1 MTRLARRLAR
11 LSVSRLSSAGSIF
24 CFHSIAGAEL
34 PSAGSTHVPLETLK
48 SSVRAARRTGEIVPL
63 VDLAARHQAG
73 RSTSG
78 LVAFTF
84 DDAYAS
90 LLGAAGDFMAREAVP
105 ATVFVTT
112 QAAERGARFWWDR
125 VEDAQASVS
134 AQRWREFEDACGLP
148 DGYRAGQPPEF
159 GPIRP
164 LRQWVL
170 AEHRGRWPE
179 PLEEALSA
187 LEHDAGR
194 TTVHRSMTFEEITSL
209 RGRGGLDIGV
219 HTITHP
225 VLPLLS
231 DDEARGEIAE
241 CARTLRDRFG
251 TIQPILAVPFGLL
264 DGRTVRVA
272 REAGMTASLGL
283 SGTTLASTDPGDE
296 LPRFCVMR
304 EEPAWKLYLRLG
316 GAVERIR
323 RWRGAEEPRYPP
335 LPSPTT

>member
-1 MTRLARRLAR
+1 MTRLAQRLVR
-11 LSVSRLSSAGSIF
+11 VSVSRLSTAGSIF
-24 CFHSIAGAEL
+24 CFHSIAGPEL

-48 SSVRAARRTGEIVPL
+48 ASVRAARRTGEIVPL
-63 VDLAARHQAG
+63 AELATRHRAG
-73 RSTSG
+73 RATAG
-78 LVAFTF
+78 LVALTF

-90 LLGAAGDFMAREAVP
+90 LLGETGDFLEREAVP

-125 VEDAQASVS
+125 VEDAQAAVS
-134 AQRWREFEDACGLP
+134 LARWREFEDACGLP
-148 DGYRAGQPPEF
+148 PEYREGQPPEF

-179 PLEEALSA
+179 HLEGALSA
-187 LEHDAGR
+187 LERDAGG
-194 TTVHRSMTFEEITSL
+194 TTAHRSMTFDEIASL
-209 RGRGGLDIGV
+209 RARAGLEVGV
-219 HTITHP
+219 HTVTHP

-231 DDEARGEIAE
+231 DDEMREEIEGCTRA
-241 CARTLRDRFG
+241 LRDRLG
-251 TIQPILAVPFGLL
+251 SIQPILAVPFGLL
-264 DGRTVRVA
+264 DERTVGIA

-283 SGTTLASTDPGDE
+283 SGTTLASADPEDE

-323 RWRGAEEPRYPP
+323 RWRGTEEPRYPP
-335 LPSPTT
+335 LPSPIT